1 MEIKNSSNPKD
12 VVTVEESHSNHKCHV
27 RLGIGVTDSNPRHVN
42 LRPAEARAV
51 AYALLCYA
59 EQQQAVIDSWPAV
72 VDSGTF

>member
-12 VVTVEESHSNHKCHV
+12 VVTIEESDSKHKGHL

-42 LRPAEARAV
+42 LRPTEARAV

-59 EQQQAVIDSWPAV
+59 EQQQAVIDSGPTV